1 MRAVLS
7 VAYRM
12 YIMLCVINTMLA
24 VLLSLL
30 VIWRQRT
37 NLSIAMIVLCTVLP
51 FITSFVKDK
60 KQYFATPAILMLYV
74 LVLLIY

>member
-1 MRAVLS
+1 
-7 VAYRM
+7 
-12 YIMLCVINTMLA
+12 MLRVINTILA

-30 VIWRQRT
+30 VIWRRRAD
-37 NLSIAMIVLCTVLP
+37 LSIAMTVLCTVLP

>member
-1 MRAVLS
+1 
-7 VAYRM
+7 
-12 YIMLCVINTMLA
+12 MLRVINTMLA

-30 VIWRQRT
+30 VICRRRAE
-37 NLSIAMIVLCTVLP
+37 LSITMTVLCTVLP

-60 KQYFATPAILMLYV
+60 KQYFATPAILILYV